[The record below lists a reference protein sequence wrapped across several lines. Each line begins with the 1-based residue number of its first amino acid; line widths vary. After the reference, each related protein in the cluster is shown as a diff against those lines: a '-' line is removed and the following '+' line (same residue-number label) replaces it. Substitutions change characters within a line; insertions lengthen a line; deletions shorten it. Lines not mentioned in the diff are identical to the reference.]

1 MCFVVLN
8 TGKTLLFF
16 CRLKLIIER
25 KKKNEVLAK
34 INDIQPKIKEIYNY
48 DKYCKDIT
56 KRAKGI
62 QNNLNS
68 FDKDIQKEKDNSRP
82 VLLKLSFNYIFLTL
96 LSPISLFIA

>member
-1 MCFVVLN
+1 M
-8 TGKTLLFF
+8 FF
-16 CRLKLIIER
+16 CRSQLIIER

-34 INDIQPKIKEIYNY
+34 TNDIQPKIKEIYNY
-48 DKYCKDIT
+48 DKYCKDII

-68 FDKDIQKEKDNSRP
+68 FDKDIQKKDNSRSM
-82 VLLKLSFNYIFLTL
+82 LLKLSFNYIFLTL